1 MEILEM
7 VVLSVSNLLCF
18 LLGMRAGRRE
28 VVLPRRRLRE
38 KKEERME
45 KQRWETILRNIDN
58 FDGTGFGQEE
68 V

>member
-1 MEILEM
+1 MEIIEM
-7 VVLSVSNLLCF
+7 VVLSVGNILCF

-28 VVLPRRRLRE
+28 IVLPRRKPRE
-38 KKEERME
+38 KKEARVE

-58 FDGTGFGQEE
+58 FDGTPFGQED